1 MRCEPRPPN
10 RPKVLVR
17 EPLLEGSATRQ
28 RTPIPTPNHLP
39 HPLRETPAPPG
50 VSRIQ
55 GRNVG
60 GDHNE
65 RPPKAGFAPR
75 EAHKEKSRPKLE
87 SLGRLLKQ
95 KNRRPRPQGGGS
107 WGNQGFP
114 HVLLHHA
121 AHVAHAA
128 GHSSPGA
135 GLLGR

>member
-17 EPLLEGSATRQ
+17 EPLLEGSPTRR
-28 RTPIPTPNHLP
+28 RTPLPPPNHLP

-65 RPPKAGFAPR
+65 RPPEAGFARR

-95 KNRRPRPQGGGS
+95 KNRRPRLQ
-107 WGNQGFP
+107 
-114 HVLLHHA
+114 
-121 AHVAHAA
+121 
-128 GHSSPGA
+128 GA
-135 GLLGR
+135 GIVAERATPPRPLTYC